1 MDGHFRAFTFVDR
14 ITAVEKGKTIRGHY
28 TIPAGVAEFP
38 PSLVAEATGQ
48 FAAWSAM
55 AFVDFA
61 SRPVAGLA
69 GRVELHAPARPGQ
82 TLELTATLD
91 SVDDGAVS
99 YGGTAHADG
108 QLLMR
113 LEHCVGPMVPLLD
126 FDDPAAVRE
135 RFGLLCGAGGTP
147 GGFGGLGP
155 LALERHDG
163 EAGKLAR
170 ADFTVPTE
178 APWFA
183 DHFPRKPVF
192 PGSLLLHVNLQLAAA
207 LAAEL
212 VAQASCLCDSKSSP
226 EAQAGSTVPLSRP
239 WSIRTVSDVKLRAFM
254 PPGERLHLEARVL
267 ARTGDTAELIVE
279 TRLGKRLIGGARV
292 AMAAEEQ
299 V

>member
-14 ITAVEKGKTIRGHY
+14 ITAVEKGKTIRGRY
-28 TIPAGVAEFP
+28 TIPASVAEFP

-48 FAAWSAM
+48 LAAWSAM

-82 TLELTATLD
+82 KLELTATLD

-113 LEHCVGPMVPLLD
+113 LEHCVGPMVPLVD

-135 RFGLLCGAGGTP
+135 QFGLLCGAGGTP

-155 LALERHDG
+155 LAMERHDG

-170 ADFTVPTE
+170 ADFTVPVE

-212 VAQASCLCDSKSSP
+212 SP
-226 EAQAGSTVPLSRP
+226 ARWA
-239 WSIRTVSDVKLRAFM
+239 IRTVSDVKLRAFM

-267 ARTGDTAELIVE
+267 ACTGDTAELIVE

-292 AMAAEEQ
+292 AMAVEEQ